1 MRIGLMTCLILGMM
15 AGQGVAMARNA
26 PTGNDFLQWAQ
37 DTQNRIIAEFAIPN
51 TNIYA
56 DKITVGKPAS
66 GPAFMWGCGV
76 LLPSFVGA
84 AKLMPDTYMEDLNHY
99 LEGLKVYWVNSRNVS
114 GFNVLP
120 KPSPPDRYYDDNEW
134 MVIALVGAYEDN
146 HNIQTLRWAED
157 TFKFV
162 LSGMD
167 DQLGGGIYWHE
178 QKRNSKN
185 TCSNAP
191 AIVGALRLYQV
202 TRQKKYLDIAQR
214 LYTWVNAH
222 LQDPS
227 GLYYDNIKLNGT
239 VEKTEWSYNSAL
251 MIRANALLYA
261 ITNQESYLKEAERIA
276 TAAEAKW
283 IDPNTGAFIHDG
295 GVFAHLLAES
305 FLSLYNRDKNPHW
318 LQLVQKGLI
327 YVHANCRDSN
337 GNYTGGWSQPV
348 AEPLKTVKLI
358 DEASVA
364 RAYWLAAGYP

>member
-1 MRIGLMTCLILGMM
+1 MRLGVLICLFLGALTVQGL
-15 AGQGVAMARNA
+15 AMAQTDANN
-26 PTGNDFLQWAQ
+26 NDFLQWAQ
-37 DTQNRIIAEFAIPN
+37 DTQNRIIAEFAIPS
-51 TNIYA
+51 TQIYA

-66 GPAFMWGCGV
+66 GSAFMWGCGV

-84 AKLMPDTYMEDLNHY
+84 AKLKPDTYMEYLNDY
-99 LEGLKVYWVNSRNVS
+99 LNGLKVYWVKYQNFS

-134 MVIALVGAYEDN
+134 MVIALAGAYEDN

-178 QKRNSKN
+178 QKKDSKN

-191 AIVGALRLYQV
+191 AIVGALKLYQI
-202 TRQKKYLDIAQR
+202 TRRKKYLDIAQQ
-214 LYTWVNAH
+214 LYTWVNAR

-251 MIRANALLYA
+251 MIRANVLFYA
-261 ITNQESYLKEAERIA
+261 VTNQDSYLKEAERIA
-276 TAAEAKW
+276 TASEAKW
-283 IDPNTGAFIHDG
+283 IDSKTGAFIHDG

-305 FLSLYNRDKNPHW
+305 FLSLYNQDKNPHW
-318 LQLVQKGLI
+318 LQIVQKGLA
-327 YVHANCRDSN
+327 YLHANCRDAN
-337 GNYTGGWSQPV
+337 GNYPDSWSNPV
-348 AEPLKTVKLI
+348 TEPLKTVTLI
-358 DEASVA
+358 NDASVA
-364 RAYWLAAGYP
+364 RAYWLVAGER